1 MTIGDTL
8 KQARINAGLTQ
19 KQLGEKCGMADSAI
33 RKYESGKI
41 KPKIET
47 LKKIAAALN
56 VSVIDLADFDTA
68 TEILADDINQISM
81 RYGQETPQYYRMV
94 EAFSTLNHTGAE
106 KAAVAVEDLSKVPEY
121 RREDGAASG
130 DTTPDASTDN
140 NTSDN

>member
-8 KQARINAGLTQ
+8 KQARLNAGLTQ

-56 VSVIDLADFDTA
+56 VSAIDLADFDTA

-81 RYGQETPQYYRMV
+81 RYGQETPQSYRMV
-94 EAFSTLNHTGAE
+94 EAFTTLNHTGAE
-106 KAAVAVEDLSKVPEY
+106 KAAVAVEDLAKVPEY
-121 RREDGAASG
+121 RRDDGAGSG
-130 DTTPDASTDN
+130 DTTPG
-140 NTSDN
+140 TSNKNPMG

>member
-8 KQARINAGLTQ
+8 KQARLNAGLTQ

-68 TEILADDINQISM
+68 TEILAEDINQIRM
-81 RYGQETPQYYRMV
+81 RYGQETPQYYRMI

-121 RREDGAASG
+121 RREDGAVSREATR
-130 DTTPDASTDN
+130 TTSADK
-140 NTSDN
+140 

>member
-8 KQARINAGLTQ
+8 KQARLNAGLTQ

-68 TEILADDINQISM
+68 TEILAEDINQIRM
-81 RYGQETPQYYRMV
+81 RYGQETPQYYRMI

-106 KAAVAVEDLSKVPEY
+106 KLL
-121 RREDGAASG
+121 
-130 DTTPDASTDN
+130 
-140 NTSDN
+140 

>member
-121 RREDGAASG
+121 RREDGAANRE
-130 DTTPDASTDN
+130 TTPDTSAN
-140 NTSDN
+140 NTPGGE

>member
-8 KQARINAGLTQ
+8 KQARLNAGLTQ

-47 LKKIAAALN
+47 LKKIALALN

-106 KAAVAVEDLSKVPEY
+106 KAAVAVEDLAKVPEY
-121 RREDGAASG
+121 RREDDAAIRETAQ
-130 DTTPDASTDN
+130 DTNTDN

>member
-8 KQARINAGLTQ
+8 KQARLNAGLTQ

-68 TEILADDINQISM
+68 TEILAEDINQIRM
-81 RYGQETPQYYRMV
+81 RYGQETPQYYRMI

-121 RREDGAASG
+121 RREDGAVSREA
-130 DTTPDASTDN
+130 TL
-140 NTSDN
+140 NTSADK

>member
-8 KQARINAGLTQ
+8 KQARLNAGLTQ

-68 TEILADDINQISM
+68 TEILAEDINQIRM
-81 RYGQETPQYYRMV
+81 RYGQETPQYYRMI

-106 KAAVAVEDLSKVPEY
+106 KAAVAVEDLYKVPEY
-121 RREDGAASG
+121 RREDGAL
-130 DTTPDASTDN
+130 
-140 NTSDN
+140 

>member
-8 KQARINAGLTQ
+8 KQARLNAGLTQ

-68 TEILADDINQISM
+68 TEILAEDINQIRM
-81 RYGQETPQYYRMV
+81 RYGQETPQYYRMI

-106 KAAVAVEDLSKVPEY
+106 KAAVAVEDLAKVPEY
-121 RREDGAASG
+121 RREDGAGSG
-130 DTTPDASTDN
+130 DTTPGTSN
-140 NTSDN
+140 NNPMG